1 MALLKLHSH
10 PDGQQRFSQTD
21 DASDRDL
28 FASVFGWIDRAAAHA
43 SAVMVPDGMIFGRAV
58 LPTGEMVPLDVVC
71 VAGDDLAFWHA
82 RLEGAGREE
91 FPSEDHFSVR
101 TKQAFGGGTV
111 DRLGRLSAGVVGCSG
126 TGSIVA
132 ELLARL
138 GIGRL
143 LLVDPDVV
151 EGKNLSRILNA
162 TRADA
167 DARRPKVQVV
177 GTALSKIGL
186 GTQVNIVPAHL
197 STPEAIRAVASC
209 DVVFGCMDSVEGRHV
224 LNRLAAFYLLPYF
237 DVGVRIDADGQGGVS
252 QLCAAVNYVQPDGSS
267 LLSRGVYT
275 MDDVCA
281 EAIKRT
287 NPQEYA
293 SRRSEGYLRGVRED
307 RPAVISVNALAASHA
322 VNEFLARLHPYRLD
336 PNREFARVAV
346 SLTGSFMLTEPEGA
360 PENAFAAFVGRADT
374 DPLLQMPE
382 LSGP

>member
-1 MALLKLHSH
+1 MALLKFHSH
-10 PDGQQRFSQTD
+10 PDGPKRFSHTD
-21 DASDRDL
+21 DGSDRSL
-28 FASVFGWIDRAAAHA
+28 FASVFGWVDRAAAHA
-43 SAVMVPDGMIFGRAV
+43 SAVMLPDGQIFGWAI
-58 LPTGEMVPLDVVC
+58 LPTGGMVPLEVVC
-71 VAGDDLAFWHA
+71 VAGDDLAFWH
-82 RLEGAGREE
+82 LLPEEGGGEE
-91 FPSEDHFSVR
+91 SPDKDHFTVR

-111 DRLGRLSAGVVGCSG
+111 EKLGRLSAGVVGCSG

-143 LLVDPDVV
+143 VLVDPDVV

-162 TRADA
+162 TKADA
-167 DARRPKVQVV
+167 DARRSKVEVV
-177 GTALSKIGL
+177 GRALSNIGL
-186 GTQVNIVPAHL
+186 GTDVAILAAHL

-209 DVVFGCMDSVEGRHV
+209 DVVFGCMDGVEGRHV

-281 EAIKRT
+281 ETIKRT
-287 NPQEYA
+287 NPHEYA
-293 SRRSEGYLRGVRED
+293 SRRREGYLRGVRED

-336 PNREFARVAV
+336 PNGEFARVAV
-346 SLTGSFMLTEPEGA
+346 SLTGGFMLAEPEGA
-360 PENAFAAFVGRADT
+360 PENPFASCVGRADT

-382 LSGP
+382 LSRP